1 MRIDELLALPT
12 TVDIPTAAAA
22 LGIGTTLAYDLA
34 LRREFPVPVLKIG
47 SRYRVPTCHL
57 LELLG
62 ADPVAATL
70 GARQDAAS

>member
-1 MRIDELLALPT
+1 
-12 TVDIPTAAAA
+12 
-22 LGIGTTLAYDLA
+22 
-34 LRREFPVPVLKIG
+34 
-47 SRYRVPTCHL
+47 VPTCHL